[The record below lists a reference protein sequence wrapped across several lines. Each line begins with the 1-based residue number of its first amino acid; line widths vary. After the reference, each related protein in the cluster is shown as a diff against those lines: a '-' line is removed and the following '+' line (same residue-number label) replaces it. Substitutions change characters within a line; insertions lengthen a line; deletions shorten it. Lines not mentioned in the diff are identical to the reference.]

1 MHPSRHSREPM
12 ILLLI
17 FCSFSFSS
25 VVCYVCFSAD
35 GRYLAT
41 GCNRTTQIF
50 DVQNDGEGLV
60 RNTFYE
66 TAPNSI
72 SRKCY
77 FR

>member
-1 MHPSRHSREPM
+1 M
-12 ILLLI
+12 
-17 FCSFSFSS
+17 S
-25 VVCYVCFSAD
+25 VSLRMDVI
-35 GRYLAT
+35 LAT
-41 GCNRTTQIF
+41 GCNRMTQIF

>member
-1 MHPSRHSREPM
+1 M
-12 ILLLI
+12 
-17 FCSFSFSS
+17 S
-25 VVCYVCFSAD
+25 VSLRMDVIWPRDAIARLRF
-35 GRYLAT
+35 
-41 GCNRTTQIF
+41 F